1 MNAENDPVFHSSA
14 LDGHLLRV
22 RPPRF
27 TWTLFVAQLWL
38 LAAYAGMSL
47 VAIATKLFFGG
58 DGQQAVALASGLV
71 GTMLAVI
78 AWRRVA
84 DLYERAERESMD
96 RSVQPEPAH
105 APERVARAQPLLLAP
120 HR

>member
-1 MNAENDPVFHSSA
+1 VNSENHPAFHSSA

-58 DGQQAVALASGLV
+58 DGQQAAALASALIGAA
-71 GTMLAVI
+71 LAVI
-78 AWRRVA
+78 AWRHVA
-84 DLYERAERESMD
+84 DLYDRAELESIDATTQRESTD
-96 RSVQPEPAH
+96 PAEQVLP
-105 APERVARAQPLLLAP
+105 AKSLLLAA